1 MKDRVLI
8 VHALFDVLGGGEFFA
23 LKLSQTLAEQGF
35 DVEILTATPVDQGK
49 LRNIFG
55 EVKTPRISVKR
66 IKEAELLSKL
76 MPGRLVR
83 LRRLVIYRKLLPVI
97 EEKKKEYDIL
107 IDTQSNLPTPVD
119 ISYMHFPTLIEMTS
133 VKNKGLQ
140 WFIYDQLVK
149 QLARGFKNPR
159 SGRILTNSTWTAHMI
174 YKVHGVI
181 ADVVYP
187 PVDVEYFT
195 TVSNSYEKE
204 KLVVTVSRF
213 TPEKKLHKI
222 LDVARELPD
231 YTFVV
236 VGSTGLGSEKVI
248 EDLKGRMD
256 KLRLRN
262 VELKPNLPRSQLR
275 ELLSKALFYLH
286 PEFTEHFGIA
296 VIEAMSAGCIP
307 IVYRDGGAWHDAVS
321 KVSEKLG
328 YSNVGD
334 VPKIIRQIEKERQ
347 LQEELRKRSIEVS
360 KTFSYDN
367 FKKNLAEKVYYILK
381 VKKLY

>member
-328 YSNVGD
+328 YSNVSD
-334 VPKIIRQIEKERQ
+334 APKIIRQIEKERQ

-360 KTFSYDN
+360 KTFSYEN
-367 FKKNLAEKVYYILK
+367 FKKNLVEKVYYILK

>member
-1 MKDRVLI
+1 MKGRVLI

-23 LKLSQTLAEQGF
+23 LKLSQALAEQGF

-55 EVKTPRISVKR
+55 EVKTPRISVQR

-83 LRRLVIYRKLLPVI
+83 LRRLVIYRKLLPII
-97 EEKKKEYDIL
+97 EEKKKKYDIL

-119 ISYMHFPTLIEMTS
+119 ISYIHFPTLIGTTS
-133 VKNKGLQ
+133 VENKGLQ
-140 WFIYDQLVK
+140 WFIYNQLIK

-187 PVDVEYFT
+187 PVDVEYFAS
-195 TVSNSYEKE
+195 VSDSYKKE

-222 LDVARELPD
+222 LDVARELPE
-231 YTFVV
+231 YSFVI

-248 EDLKGRMD
+248 EELKERID

-321 KVSEKLG
+321 KISEKLG
-328 YSNVGD
+328 YSNIGD
-334 VPKIIRQIEKERQ
+334 VPKIIRQIEKKRQ
-347 LQEELRKRSIEVS
+347 LQEELRRRSIEVS
-360 KTFSYDN
+360 KTFSYEN

-381 VKKLY
+381 VKKLF